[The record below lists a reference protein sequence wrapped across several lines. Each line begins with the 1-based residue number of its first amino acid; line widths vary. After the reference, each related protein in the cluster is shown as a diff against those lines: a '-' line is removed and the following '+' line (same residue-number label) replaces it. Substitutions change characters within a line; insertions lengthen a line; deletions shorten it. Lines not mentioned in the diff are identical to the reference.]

1 MNNAADILVVTQ
13 EPQVAQAVANAI
25 NVNGQWAARG
35 VCRGLDELV
44 ITLERGV
51 VPAVVVDIDPKPTQM
66 LSDLDQIIGRHP
78 ATRFVVVSSSQG
90 DLLVQAM
97 QVGVRHFLLKD
108 RIEADLRSV
117 LQRLIPANAGTRNG
131 HHLQGSVVTVLSA
144 GGGCGATTL
153 AINLANE
160 LHLLSNQPT
169 LLIDMDVAYGAA
181 AGYLGINA
189 QYGIADVLRDGDRID
204 SHLVRS
210 TAVVHS
216 DDLHVLVSPAT
227 VDMESPATL
236 QFEHLGRM
244 LQKARE
250 TYTYTVI
257 DAPRVP
263 LPVSTLLTSA
273 SALTCL
279 VLEMNVEHI
288 RVARSMYA
296 ALAGRGM
303 AQDRILP
310 LVSRYRGRREMITI
324 EDAQRAI
331 GCTRIGQL
339 SNDYKAVLSSINYG
353 KPLAVHAPKSALR
366 LDVLNLARQVQQQ
379 GKSAKVAEA
388 AR

>member
-1 MNNAADILVVTQ
+1 MNTVADILLVTQ
-13 EPQVAQAVANAI
+13 DAEVARTVADAI
-25 NVNGQWAARG
+25 NVHAKSTARG
-35 VCRGLDELV
+35 VCRNLDDLV
-44 ITLERGV
+44 ITLDRAL
-51 VPAVVVDIDPKPTQM
+51 VPAVLVDIDPQPAQM
-66 LSDLDQIIGRHP
+66 LNDLEPIISRHP
-78 ATRFVVVSSSQG
+78 GTRFIAVASSQG
-90 DLLVQAM
+90 DLLMPAM
-97 QVGVRHFLLKD
+97 QAGVRHFLLKD
-108 RIEADLRSV
+108 RITADLISV

-131 HHLQGSVVTVLSA
+131 HHTSGAVVTVQSA

-169 LLIDMDVAYGAA
+169 LLIDMDVSYGAA
-181 AGYLGINA
+181 AGYLGISA

-204 SHLVRS
+204 THLVRS

-227 VDMESPATL
+227 VDMENPSPL
-236 QFEHLGRM
+236 QFEHLGRA

-250 TYTYTVI
+250 TYAFTVI
-257 DAPRVP
+257 DAPRIP
-263 LPVSTLLTSA
+263 LPVSMLLASA

-296 ALAGRGM
+296 ALAGRGL
-303 AQDRILP
+303 AQERILP
-310 LVSRYRGRREMITI
+310 LVSRYRGRREMITM

-353 KPLAVHAPKSALR
+353 KPLAVNAPKSALR
-366 LDVLNLARQVQQQ
+366 MDVLGLARQVYQQSKPA
-379 GKSAKVAEA
+379 KSAAKH
-388 AR
+388 

>member
-1 MNNAADILVVTQ
+1 MNTAADILLVTQ
-13 EPQVAQAVANAI
+13 DAQVARTVADAI
-25 NVNGQWAARG
+25 NVHAKSTARG
-35 VCRGLDELV
+35 VCRNLDDLV
-44 ITLERGV
+44 ITLDRAL
-51 VPAVVVDIDPKPTQM
+51 VPAVLVDIDPQPAQM
-66 LSDLDQIIGRHP
+66 LNDLEPIISRHP
-78 ATRFVVVSSSQG
+78 GTRFIAVASSQG
-90 DLLVQAM
+90 DLLMPAM
-97 QVGVRHFLLKD
+97 QAGVRHFLLKD
-108 RIEADLRSV
+108 RITADLMSV

-131 HHLQGSVVTVLSA
+131 HHTSGAVVTVQSA

-169 LLIDMDVAYGAA
+169 LLIDMDVSYGAA
-181 AGYLGINA
+181 AGYLGISA

-204 SHLVRS
+204 THLVRS

-227 VDMESPATL
+227 VDMENPSPL
-236 QFEHLGRM
+236 QFEHLGRV

-250 TYTYTVI
+250 TYAFTVI
-257 DAPRVP
+257 DAPRIP
-263 LPVSTLLTSA
+263 LPVSMLLASA

-296 ALAGRGM
+296 ALAGRGL
-303 AQDRILP
+303 AQERILP
-310 LVSRYRGRREMITI
+310 LVSRYRGRREMITM

-353 KPLAVHAPKSALR
+353 KPLAVNAPKSALR
-366 LDVLNLARQVQQQ
+366 MDVLGLARQVYQQSKPA
-379 GKSAKVAEA
+379 KSAAKH
-388 AR
+388 